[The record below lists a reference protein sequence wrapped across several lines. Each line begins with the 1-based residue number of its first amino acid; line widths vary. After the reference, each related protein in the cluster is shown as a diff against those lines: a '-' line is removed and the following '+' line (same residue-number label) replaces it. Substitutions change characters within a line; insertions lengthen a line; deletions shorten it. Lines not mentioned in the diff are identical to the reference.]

1 MVGIACLAA
10 GAFAYWG
17 TVKLVAP
24 SPKPPSV
31 SLNSPPPDPAGSP
44 VRGVATTTRITEPPA
59 LSFQGDTNDAVAL
72 LNHGTELLSVGRVA
86 EAIQFYERAATL
98 NPEDEEAQFNLG
110 VAFARL
116 ARIADS
122 SGRTNDVPVFFNEAA
137 RHYNEALRIFPEHAE
152 AHNNLGNLL
161 VEQRRYNEAIPHYSA
176 AIRVNPDYSSAIDNL
191 GKCLA
196 LQGKAEEALVQ
207 FHEAVRLN
215 TNYVEARF
223 NLANACMLLGRF
235 DEAIR
240 ELEEVLR
247 IAPEFELAARRL
259 ADAKSKKAGASK

>member
-1 MVGIACLAA
+1 M
-10 GAFAYWG
+10 
-17 TVKLVAP
+17 KLVAP
-24 SPKPPSV
+24 AAAPAPGAV
-31 SLNSPPPDPAGSP
+31 NSPPSNPAAAAPLPDSAPIQTP
-44 VRGVATTTRITEPPA
+44 EPSA
-59 LSFQGDTNDAVAL
+59 LSFTGDTNDAVQL
-72 LNHGTELLSVGRVA
+72 LNHGTELLTAGRVP
-86 EAIQFYERAATL
+86 EAIQFYERAAKL

-110 VAFARL
+110 VAYSRL
-116 ARIADS
+116 ARIADA
-122 SGRTNDVPVFFNEAA
+122 SGRTNDVPVFIDEAT
-137 RHYNEALRIFPEHAE
+137 RHYNDALRIFPEHAE

-176 AIRVNPDYSSAIDNL
+176 AIRVNPDYSSAINNL

-196 LQGKAEEALVQ
+196 LQGKTEEALVQ

-240 ELEEVLR
+240 ELQELLR

-259 ADAKSKKAGASK
+259 ADAKSKKAGGGPAK